1 MPDTTCF
8 IFVESEVDK
17 RGKLYKAVKDKGR
30 VVEMG
35 RQDEKTLIMWLAGQM
50 KREGKRVQESTLR
63 YLLAKTGT
71 DMENLEKEF
80 TRMVSEHKDTIY
92 MVCYMFSKDNAEV
105 EDLYQEILIN
115 LWRSLPKFEQ
125 RSSVKTW
132 IWRISLNTCISID
145 RKKRRRSSLPLE
157 LDIDL
162 YNDSDRDTKQI
173 KMLHD
178 RINRLGVFD
187 RAIILLWL
195 ENMSYEEIGAI
206 VGISTKNVS
215 VRLYRIKEQLKT
227 MK

>member
-1 MPDTTCF
+1 
-8 IFVESEVDK
+8 
-17 RGKLYKAVKDKGR
+17 
-30 VVEMG
+30 
-35 RQDEKTLIMWLAGQM
+35 
-50 KREGKRVQESTLR
+50 
-63 YLLAKTGT
+63 
-71 DMENLEKEF
+71 MENLEKEF
-80 TRMVSEHKDTIY
+80 TTMVHEHKDTIY

-115 LWRSLPKFEQ
+115 LWRSLPQFER

-145 RKKRRRSSLPLE
+145 RKKRRRSKLPLE
-157 LDIDL
+157 MDIDL
-162 YNDSDRDTKQI
+162 YNDTDRDTKQI
-173 KMLHD
+173 KMLHE
-178 RINRLGVFD
+178 RINRLGPFD

-206 VGISTKNVS
+206 VGISGKNVS

>member
-1 MPDTTCF
+1 
-8 IFVESEVDK
+8 
-17 RGKLYKAVKDKGR
+17 
-30 VVEMG
+30 
-35 RQDEKTLIMWLAGQM
+35 
-50 KREGKRVQESTLR
+50 
-63 YLLAKTGT
+63 
-71 DMENLEKEF
+71 
-80 TRMVSEHKDTIY
+80 
-92 MVCYMFSKDNAEV
+92 MFSNNPDEV
-105 EDLYQEILIN
+105 ADLYQEILIN
-115 LWRSLPKFEQ
+115 LWRSLPQFER

-162 YNDSDRDTKQI
+162 YNDSDRDTRQI
-173 KMLHD
+173 KLLHE
-178 RINRLGVFD
+178 RINRLGPFD

-206 VGISTKNVS
+206 VGISEKNVS